1 MAFTI
6 DFGVLLDPVQPLVT
20 KPAELST
27 KEKKKM
33 KKWNLAKSGR
43 LVRKAAAIMED
54 KGYTTRSLSDSKGYC
69 VRGAV
74 NYAWCGN
81 PFITDNGEY
90 ELTSGI
96 MLILGRRVPQKRNPQ
111 VIQAI
116 ADFRDFLEKNG
127 HGRSVE
133 AFNDG
138 TKDKAEVIRWMRK
151 FADEVDPQK

>member
-1 MAFTI
+1 MFKIELGPLA
-6 DFGVLLDPVQPLVT
+6 PVSPLVAV
-20 KPAELST
+20 PANLHT
-27 KEKKKM
+27 KEQKKM
-33 KKWNLAKSGR
+33 KKWNPAKSGR
-43 LVRKAAAIMED
+43 LIRKAAAIMED
-54 KGYTTRSLSDSKGYC
+54 KGYTTGSLSDSKGYC

-96 MLILGRRVPQKRNPQ
+96 MAILGRRVPQKRNPE
-111 VIQAI
+111 VIQSI
-116 ADFRDFLEKNG
+116 ADFRDYLEKNG
-127 HGRSVE
+127 HGKSVE

-138 TKDKAEVIRWMRK
+138 TRDKAEVIRWMRK